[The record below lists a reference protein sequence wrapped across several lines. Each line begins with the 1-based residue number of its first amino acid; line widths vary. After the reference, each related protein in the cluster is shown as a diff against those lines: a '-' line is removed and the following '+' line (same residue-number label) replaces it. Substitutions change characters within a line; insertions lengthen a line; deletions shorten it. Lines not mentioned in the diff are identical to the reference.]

1 LLVRFFF
8 GGYRRKEKAW
18 QKETPQPG
26 RCPVPRQTFCKKFG
40 SKTSLRRCHEVDQN
54 IF

>member
-1 LLVRFFF
+1 LAAI
-8 GGYRRKEKAW
+8 GAKRKAAQQVAL